1 MQFAGL
7 ATGIITFFLIGVLHV
22 AVVKVEFHFGPKAW
36 PVFALIGVVMA
47 LGSLF
52 TSNVLVSVLLGISGF
67 MFAWSAPELIKQR
80 ERVEKGWY
88 PRKGDETQN

>member
-1 MQFAGL
+1 MQLAGL
-7 ATGIITFFLIGVLHV
+7 ATGVITFLLIGVLHV
-22 AVVKVEFHFGPKAW
+22 AVVKVEFHFGAKAW
-36 PVFALIGVVMA
+36 PVFALTGIVMA

-52 TSNVLVSVLLGISGF
+52 TSNVLISVLLGISGF
-67 MFAWSAPELIKQR
+67 MFAWSAPELIKQK

>member
-7 ATGIITFFLIGVLHV
+7 ATGILTFLLIGVLHV
-22 AVVKVEFHFGPKAW
+22 AVVKIEFHYGARAW
-36 PVFALIGVVMA
+36 PIFALIGAGMA

-52 TSNVLVSVLLGISGF
+52 TSNVLLSVILGISGF
-67 MFAWSAPELIKQR
+67 MFAWSAPELIKQK

-88 PRKGDETQN
+88 PRKPD